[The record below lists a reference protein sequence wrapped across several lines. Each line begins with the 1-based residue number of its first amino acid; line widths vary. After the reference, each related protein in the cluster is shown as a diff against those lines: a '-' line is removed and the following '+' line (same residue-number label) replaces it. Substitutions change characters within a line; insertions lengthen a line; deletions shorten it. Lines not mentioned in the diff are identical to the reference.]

1 MRRRELLCTAVGT
14 LILPAVTRRSAAQ
27 SAYEP
32 LGRVPLDGATEVV
45 VSDDGRTAFLA
56 ATTGFGTVDLSDPG
70 NPQVLA
76 ERRGLLADRENGPL
90 QDIRDATVAGDRLAV
105 VGPANPNERINA
117 MVLYDVSDPGSPERV
132 AVHET
137 DYAIHNAFLTD
148 GRAYLSQF
156 DGETV
161 GMTIV
166 DIGNDNPERV
176 GRWSIL
182 DEPDWS
188 EIPLSPAT
196 VHDIWVQSGTAYVA
210 HWDAGTWLVDVRDP
224 GEPTA
229 ITRIGGLAPDELASL
244 SGEALRR
251 AQLVPPGNSHYVTV
265 DDDAAVMG
273 VGVESWAVEGEGG
286 PGGITLWDIESPR
299 EAEELA
305 TIDAPPTPAPS
316 YDGLWTTAHNFE
328 LTNDRLYSSWYRG
341 GVKIHDVS
349 DPANPEELAHWRR
362 TEETSFWASVLAVPG
377 EFFVGCS
384 WNQYGELPQ
393 AYLYT
398 FPDRASP
405 VPNPATAAATD
416 RNAPATRTGP
426 NRSATTNRDATTAN
440 GSAPGA
446 TGLTGGTETP
456 LDGTNGG
463 GGGSAGAGP
472 GFGVPAALG
481 GLGLVAWRYHRRGG
495 ESE

>member
-1 MRRRELLCTAVGT
+1 MRRRDLLCAAAGT
-14 LILPAVTRRSAAQ
+14 LALPAVTRRSIAQ

-45 VSDDGRTAFLA
+45 VGDDGRTAFLA
-56 ATTGFGTVDLSDPG
+56 ATTGFGVVDLSDPK
-70 NPQVLA
+70 NPRVLA
-76 ERRGLLADRENGPL
+76 DRRGLLADRENGPL
-90 QDIRDATVAGDRLAV
+90 TDIRDAKLDGDRLIV
-105 VGPANPNERINA
+105 VGPANPGAGLNA
-117 MVLYDVSDPGSPERV
+117 MVLYDVSDPASPKRV

-166 DIGNDNPERV
+166 DIANDEPERV

-182 DEPDWS
+182 DEPNWGG
-188 EIPLSPAT
+188 IPLFPAT
-196 VHDIWVQSGTAYVA
+196 VHDIWVQDGIAYIA

-224 GEPTA
+224 SNPTA

-265 DDDAAVMG
+265 DEDAAVMG

-286 PGGITLWDIESPR
+286 PGGITLWDIESPQNP
-299 EAEELA
+299 EELA

-316 YDGLWTTAHNFE
+316 YGGLWTTAHNFD
-328 LTNDRLYSSWYRG
+328 LADGRLYSSWYRG

-349 DPANPEELAHWRR
+349 DPANPEEIATWRR
-362 TEETSFWASVLAVPG
+362 TEDTSFWATVLAVPG

-393 AYLYT
+393 AHLYT
-398 FPDRASP
+398 FPDRAGP
-405 VPNPATAAATD
+405 VPESTTEATTD
-416 RNAPATRTGP
+416 RNAA
-426 NRSATTNRDATTAN
+426 TAN
-440 GSAPGA
+440 GSAPATTGSADGA
-446 TGLTGGTETP
+446 ETASNET
-456 LDGTNGG
+456 TNGE
-463 GGGSAGAGP
+463 SAGAGP
-472 GFGVPAALG
+472 GFGVPAAVG
-481 GLGLVAWRYHRRGG
+481 GVGLAAWRYLRQND
-495 ESE
+495 ESKKR

>member
-1 MRRRELLCTAVGT
+1 MRRRELLCAAAGT
-14 LILPAVTRRSAAQ
+14 LSLPAVTRQTSAQ
-27 SAYEP
+27 PAYEP

-56 ATTGFGTVDLSDPG
+56 ATTGFGTVDLSDPR
-70 NPQVLA
+70 NPRVIA

-90 QDIRDATVAGDRLAV
+90 RDIRDAKLDGDRLIV
-105 VGPANPNERINA
+105 VGPANPNVGVNA
-117 MVLYDVSDPGSPERV
+117 MVLYDVSDPAIPRRV

-166 DIGNDNPERV
+166 DVENDDPERV

-182 DEPDWS
+182 DEPDWGAV
-188 EIPLSPAT
+188 PLFPAT
-196 VHDIWVQSGTAYVA
+196 VHDIWVQDETAYVA

-224 GEPTA
+224 GDPTA

-244 SGEALRR
+244 SGETLRR
-251 AQLVPPGNSHYVTV
+251 TQLVPPGNSHYVTV
-265 DDDAAVMG
+265 DDDAGVMG
-273 VGVESWAVEGEGG
+273 VGVESWAVESEGG
-286 PGGITLWDIESPR
+286 PGGITLWDIESPGDPK
-299 EAEELA
+299 ELA

-316 YDGLWTTAHNFE
+316 YGGLWTTAHNFD
-328 LTNDRLYSSWYRG
+328 LADGRLYSSWYRG

-349 DPANPEELAHWRR
+349 DPANPGEIARWRR
-362 TEETSFWASVLAVPG
+362 TEDTSFWAAALAVPG

-393 AYLYT
+393 AFLYT
-398 FPDRASP
+398 FTDRAGP
-405 VPNPATAAATD
+405 VPDST
-416 RNAPATRTGP
+416 TG
-426 NRSATTNRDATTAN
+426 ATTNRNASTASSATANANATAAN
-440 GSAPGA
+440 GSAPAA
-446 TGLTGGTETP
+446 TGSADGTEAASN
-456 LDGTNGG
+456 GTSGG
-463 GGGSAGAGP
+463 DSAGAGP
-472 GFGVPAALG
+472 GFGVPAAVG
-481 GLGLVAWRYHRRGG
+481 GVGLGAWRYLRGDG
-495 ESE
+495 GSE